1 MKQRVWLTAALA
13 VIGLLAATVQAADN
27 DKTATGTWTST
38 FSRGDRSF
46 KSTYKLKQDGHKLT
60 GTVTSGRNI
69 EPTKIANGK
78 VEDGK
83 VSFDVTRESP
93 NGGTFTIHYH
103 GTLKGDTIEGKA
115 EGTFNDQKREFP
127 WKATRAKSEK

>member
-1 MKQRVWLTAALA
+1 MVTAIALG
-13 VIGLLAATVQAADN
+13 GLLAATVQAADN

-38 FSRGDRSF
+38 FTRGERTF
-46 KSTYKLKQDGHKLT
+46 KSTYNLKQEGHKLT
-60 GTVTSGRNI
+60 GTVTSGRNN
-69 EPTKIANGK
+69 EPTKIAHGK

-93 NGGTFTIHYH
+93 NGGTFTIHYQ

-115 EGTFNDQKREFP
+115 EGTFNDQKRSFD
-127 WKATRAKSEK
+127 WKASRVKSEK